1 MPWLSG
7 SYLAALVPCRSTSV
21 QSRRCHLPHL
31 LPLTH
36 CCSLRCR
43 QPSGPLPICDSHH
56 HLPHH
61 NMWPVFSTSLR
72 AGACSAACPPP
83 CPSVATCHTT
93 CRFPGAAPSLC
104 AYSAVYF
111 QPAPVIATSHIH
123 RFSFAPCT
131 RRVRA
136 MSPVFRAAWPLTSS
150 PPSPR
155 PVQDSRGVGD
165 SLWQANRC
173 CRLLASVCTHR
184 LGPFAFAASACC
196 CGMCCLTGP
205 SQPVQITPTGKMVI
219 F

>member
-1 MPWLSG
+1 
-7 SYLAALVPCRSTSV
+7 
-21 QSRRCHLPHL
+21 
-31 LPLTH
+31 
-36 CCSLRCR
+36 
-43 QPSGPLPICDSHH
+43 
-56 HLPHH
+56 
-61 NMWPVFSTSLR
+61 MWPVFSTSLR
-72 AGACSAACPPP
+72 AGSCSAACPPP
-83 CPSVATCHTT
+83 CPSMGSGHAT

-184 LGPFAFAASACC
+184 LGPFALSASAGC